1 MVLIRRHA
9 LVTVSPSAWREVA
22 GDHPLKEVR
31 DWAALRRPLVCR
43 CPAPD
48 EEGAGVALGL
58 PLPPLLGKLRL
69 AFLLPVNA
77 LAPFGGSTALSAL
90 DVKPDSFWRPDVAKL
105 LQLAARYNI
114 VPEATGSLLWQSVTG
129 LEYLSATSDLDIL
142 WRVDP
147 VRHDTTSLLR
157 DLAALTGA
165 LTMRLDGEVIF
176 PDDRGVQWREL
187 HDSAKR
193 GGSETVLAKSLRHGV
208 EITTVAS
215 LFTRDAAQSREVM
228 AS

>member
-1 MVLIRRHA
+1 MVLVRRHA

-43 CPAPD
+43 RPAPD
-48 EEGAGVALGL
+48 EDAGVALGL
-58 PLPPLLGKLRL
+58 PLPPSLGKLRL
-69 AFLLPVNA
+69 PFLLPVDC
-77 LAPFGGSTALSAL
+77 LAPFDGSTALSAL
-90 DVKPDSFWRPDVAKL
+90 DAKPDSFWRPDVTKL
-105 LQLAARYNI
+105 LQLATRHDIA
-114 VPEATGSLLWQSVTG
+114 PEATGSLLWQSITG
-129 LEYLSATSDLDIL
+129 LDYLSATSDLDIL

-165 LTMRLDGEVIF
+165 LTMCLDGEVIF

-187 HDSAKR
+187 HDSAKH
-193 GGSETVLAKSLRHGV
+193 GGGETVLAKSLCHGV

-215 LFTRDAAQSREVM
+215 LFTRDAAPSREVM